1 MIVDANDPDKV
12 RLLLERELDNMMV
25 RHDQAAG
32 LYEKAASYAPSF
44 GMIGTRA
51 ETCVF
56 KFLSYFAE
64 FIYGL
69 RNFQS

>member
-1 MIVDANDPDKV
+1 MPDIQHRTV
-12 RLLLERELDNMMV
+12 SVVGGVQEVGVGSSAVINTCDC
-25 RHDQAAG
+25 
-32 LYEKAASYAPSF
+32 
-44 GMIGTRA
+44 IIRA